1 MKRLP
6 GAARSVAKALALALA
21 LGGLAA
27 CDGLRE
33 SFGLLRTSPD
43 EFNVVARAPLAIP
56 ASLDRLP
63 PPRADLAR
71 SRQLQPAARA
81 RAALVGQRVGQ
92 SLAPG
97 AASPGEELLA
107 AAAIATALAGSD
119 ADSLDPAIRQT
130 LESDRQRILDDIG
143 WLEEINPFRR
153 RPDPTELPLDVARER
168 ARLQSNAALG
178 LAPHVGD
185 LEGTIAVQEDK
196 ALLEDLF

>member
-6 GAARSVAKALALALA
+6 GTARSVAKALALALA

-56 ASLDRLP
+56 DSLDRLP
-63 PPRADLAR
+63 PPQADLAH
-71 SRQLQPAARA
+71 SRQLQPTARA
-81 RAALVGQRVGQ
+81 RAALVGR
-92 SLAPG
+92 SLPPG

-107 AAAIATALAGSD
+107 AAAIATALAGGD

-168 ARLQSNAALG
+168 ARLQSNVALG
-178 LAPHVGD
+178 LPSHVGD
-185 LEGTIAVQEDK
+185 LESTIAAQEGK